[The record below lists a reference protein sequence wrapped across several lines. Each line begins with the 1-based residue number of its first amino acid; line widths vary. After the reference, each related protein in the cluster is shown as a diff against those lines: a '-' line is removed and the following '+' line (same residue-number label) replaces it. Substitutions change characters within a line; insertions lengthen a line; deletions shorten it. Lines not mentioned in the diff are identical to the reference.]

1 MQEIRLPRLSKAK
14 RVRVSGLDV
23 QLLGLIKT
31 TIKTLISILEL
42 VETDQAIYRAHS
54 VDEADVTSLAK
65 ILLRPQVP
73 SQTLPRWAS
82 NLTPYTVCRESLII
96 ISFHQL
102 TSVHVSWEVLAVPMI
117 NHHRWVVD
125 GEHLRRLTN
134 YSFLMWWRGR
144 HAKIRRGIFVQILI

>member
-73 SQTLPRWAS
+73 SQTLPR
-82 NLTPYTVCRESLII
+82 
-96 ISFHQL
+96 
-102 TSVHVSWEVLAVPMI
+102 
-117 NHHRWVVD
+117 
-125 GEHLRRLTN
+125 
-134 YSFLMWWRGR
+134 
-144 HAKIRRGIFVQILI
+144 